1 MRAARRRLAG
11 RVCAGALWTFVAF
24 GCTPLIYPLNYRSI
38 PGAVGYSLNVP
49 SRPQCAD
56 PQVLSPAMVEEG
68 ALPPGV
74 TLQPDGLLTGTPT
87 IAGHWHAMIRL
98 ARVQCRD
105 TVYPDDRMG
114 LNFDIVTPRKP

>member
-1 MRAARRRLAG
+1 MTAGCRRCAG
-11 RVCAGALWTFVAF
+11 WVLAGALWMLVAF

-38 PGAVGYSLNVP
+38 HGAVGYLLNAP
-49 SRPQCAD
+49 SRAQCAD

-68 ALPPGV
+68 GLPPGI

-98 ARVQCRD
+98 ARVQCGD
-105 TVYPDDRMG
+105 KVYSDERMG
-114 LNFDIVTPRKP
+114 LNFDIAEPPNP